1 MSKAALNMANKNL
14 SLEHGRGKSRY
25 ETFLNIPDSK
35 VMCCRVLCLCLHP
48 GTTDTDLSRPYHKG
62 VPKDKL
68 FSTQFS
74 VMKMMEVVDG
84 VSMEDTGRFIAWDG
98 QDIQF

>member
-1 MSKAALNMANKNL
+1 M
-14 SLEHGRGKSRY
+14 
-25 ETFLNIPDSK
+25 
-35 VMCCRVLCLCLHP
+35 LCLCLHP

-68 FSTQFS
+68 FSTPFS

>member
-14 SLEHGRGKSRY
+14 SIEYGRGKQR
-25 ETFLNIPDSK
+25 I
-35 VMCCRVLCLCLHP
+35 VCLCLHP

-68 FSTQFS
+68 FSTEYS
-74 VMKMMEVVDG
+74 VQKMLEVVDR
-84 VSMEDTGRFIAWDG
+84 SSLEDSGRFIAWDG